1 MRVDT
6 QVIERP
12 HLRFA
17 WLWWLLGW
25 GFVVITVNDSLEAHP
40 PGVFLEL
47 ASDKVVHFV
56 GYFALALWFAGVT
69 RARRYPIVGALLIA
83 LGGVLEILQGA
94 MSNGRQ
100 AEWND
105 LFADALGVIAG
116 LGLAYAGLGRWA
128 IWIERLLGV
137 QKK

>member
-1 MRVDT
+1 VRLES

-17 WLWWLLGW
+17 WVWWLLGW
-25 GFVVITVNDSLEAHP
+25 AFVVLTVSDSLEKHP
-40 PGVFLEL
+40 PGVFEL
-47 ASDKVVHFV
+47 ASDKVVHFL

-69 RARRYPIVGALLIA
+69 RPRRYPVVGALLIV

-94 MSNGRQ
+94 MNNGRQ

-105 LFADALGVIAG
+105 LFADALGVIAA

-128 IWIERLLGV
+128 MWIERLLGV